1 MVPWY
6 PKLALQIRVLLFKV
20 FVVNVFQTKNVR
32 EFWIFERLENTDLT
46 GSRKRDVVVSLDR
59 RKSAQLDIEKEEDE
73 AVERWTQAVTQASD
87 AGDHSLH

>member
-6 PKLALQIRVLLFKV
+6 PKLTLQIRVLLFKV
-20 FVVNVFQTKNVR
+20 FVVNVFQTKNLQ
-32 EFWIFERLENTDLT
+32 EFWIFERLGNTDLT
-46 GSRKRDVVVSLDR
+46 GSRKGDVVVSLDR